1 MLEIRSPRFELHW
14 LQIVTMT
21 SDEIC
26 ALVPG
31 LVRRDFRV
39 VVPNANNKDQA
50 EAVADLIA
58 TLAKFKKELDGLQA
72 VRALGAIIP
81 APEGAAAILRVM
93 TMPDAEGHFPEDIH
107 KAVFANFAT
116 TVTAIDN
123 HVYHAALQLIDLAA
137 GIDLQ
142 EGVA

>member
-1 MLEIRSPRFELHW
+1 MLDIRPPRFELHW

-21 SDEIC
+21 SNEIC

-31 LVRRDFRV
+31 MVRRHFRI
-39 VVPNANNKDQA
+39 VVPNAHNKNQA
-50 EAVADLIA
+50 EAVADLTFA
-58 TLAKFKKELDGLQA
+58 LHSLKDQLDDLQP

-81 APEGAAAILRVM
+81 APEGAAAIIRVM
-93 TMPDAEGHFPEDIH
+93 TMPDAEGHFPEAIH

-116 TVTAIDN
+116 TVTVINN
-123 HVYHAALQLIDLAA
+123 HVHFRAIKLIDLAA
-137 GIDLQ
+137 GTDLQ

>member
-1 MLEIRSPRFELHW
+1 MLEIRPPRFELHW

-21 SDEIC
+21 SNEIC
-26 ALVPG
+26 AIVPG
-31 LVRRDFRV
+31 MVRRDFRV
-39 VVPNANNKDQA
+39 VVPNAHNKNQA

-58 TLAKFKKELDGLQA
+58 ALEKFKNELDDLQA

-93 TMPDAEGHFPEDIH
+93 TMPDNTGHFPEDIH

-116 TVTAIDN
+116 TVTTINN
-123 HVYHAALQLIDLAA
+123 HVYYEALQLIDLAA